1 LWHTPTVAAM
11 AAAAATE
18 APAVP
23 AADPAEDVDMGEEPV
38 EKADGG
44 EAKTEEDEM
53 AELLKLPAAER
64 VGMAASLKDVGNA
77 ALTAGQHDACLPH
90 YNKGIKLLEGLLEIG
105 PPEIE
110 PEEQLQA
117 STLYVSLNL
126 NKAQAHLKLDDGVE
140 AAKAASSVLRVD
152 TKNVKAFY
160 RRALASQKQ
169 GNLEEA
175 KEDLTKLLEVDSQ
188 NKAARQE
195 LVQIREKIKAQKAAE
210 KQRMANLFNGD
221 SFYKAEH
228 AKHEMDLEEWKREQ
242 EKRKA
247 DGEEEQI
254 FEDWKKARDD
264 KVKEEER
271 KRKQEMEDAMK
282 QRQKE
287 QATERRSEV
296 VKHDDLELDEE
307 DKKILEEAKKKGYY
321 HGRLHAVPSAAAP
334 TPKALGEA
342 ESPRSIAAAPGKAVG
357 SAWNANGT
365 TYEERDCSD
374 KVRDSLKAFLS
385 SMSVGSAKDAL
396 KAEVTEVRSIT
407 GEGTRAV
414 IRGSIRYGFEL
425 KVKLAFSVH
434 VRPFGERDWK
444 EYKGKVSFPE
454 LTDHTKPDDMRV
466 ETSWKN
472 APTGVDK
479 ESAAHGM
486 QNLINHIIGELERF
500 KAELVSSE
508 TAG

>member
-1 LWHTPTVAAM
+1 VAHPPTVAAM

-18 APAVP
+18 EPAVL

-38 EKADGG
+38 EKEDNGG
-44 EAKTEEDEM
+44 TKTEDDEM
-53 AELLKLPAAER
+53 AELLKLPAPER
-64 VGMAASLKDVGNA
+64 IGMAASLKDVGNT
-77 ALTAGQHDACLPH
+77 ALTGGQHEACLPH

-105 PPEIE
+105 PPEIDVE
-110 PEEQLQA
+110 DQVQA

-140 AAKAASSVLRVD
+140 AAKASTSVLRVD

-160 RRALASQKQ
+160 RRALANQKQ

-175 KEDLTKLLEVDSQ
+175 RDDLTKLLEVDSQ

-195 LVQIREKIKAQKAAE
+195 LVQVREKIKAQKAAE
-210 KQRMANLFNGD
+210 KQRMANLFSGD

-242 EKRKA
+242 EKRKEG
-247 DGEEEQI
+247 GEDEQT

-264 KVKEEER
+264 KVKEEDR

-287 QATERRSEV
+287 QAPERRSEV

-342 ESPRSIAAAPGKAVG
+342 ESPRSIAPGGKPVG

-365 TYEERDCSD
+365 TFEERDCSD
-374 KVRDSLKAFLS
+374 KVRDSLKSFLS

-444 EYKGKVSFPE
+444 EYKGKVTFPE

-500 KAELVSSE
+500 KTELVSSE